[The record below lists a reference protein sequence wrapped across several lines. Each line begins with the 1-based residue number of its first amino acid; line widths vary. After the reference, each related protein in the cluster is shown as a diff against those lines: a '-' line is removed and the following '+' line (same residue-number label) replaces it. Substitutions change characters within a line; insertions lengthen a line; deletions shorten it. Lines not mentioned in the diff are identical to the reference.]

1 MVLVR
6 ACNTQTRL
14 VRVTSNFNFVT
25 STECTCL
32 PTVSKWVRLCIRS
45 TMSHM
50 RRSSAAS
57 NQSASS
63 LDEFFDANE
72 VERGNSFFASAA
84 DASSSEDEQQQQ
96 PQEAATDAYASLPGV
111 PARQRELPPVPAR
124 PTAAATVQATPSAE
138 PDVELRKLQ
147 IVDKDTGRVVNID
160 DAANAFQGYSMLP
173 PAQAEEAPPSTSPS
187 KPKRWGFRHSRG
199 GGSSA
204 AAAAAAAAEGAVKV
218 ESSSKEL
225 K

>member
-1 MVLVR
+1 
-6 ACNTQTRL
+6 
-14 VRVTSNFNFVT
+14 
-25 STECTCL
+25 
-32 PTVSKWVRLCIRS
+32 
-45 TMSHM
+45 MSHM

-57 NQSASS
+57 NQSQSS

-84 DASSSEDEQQQQ
+84 EASSSEDEQEQQ
-96 PQEAATDAYASLPGV
+96 PKDAATNAYASLPGV
-111 PARQRELPPVPAR
+111 PARQRELPPVPPR
-124 PTAAATVQATPSAE
+124 PTPATAPVPATE

-147 IVDKDTGRVVNID
+147 IVDRDTGRVVNID
-160 DAANAFQGYSMLP
+160 DAANVFQGYSMLP
-173 PAQAEEAPPSTSPS
+173 PAQVEEAPPTTSPS
-187 KPKRWGFRHSRG
+187 KPKRWGFTGRHSRG

-218 ESSSKEL
+218 ESSSKDL

>member
-1 MVLVR
+1 
-6 ACNTQTRL
+6 
-14 VRVTSNFNFVT
+14 
-25 STECTCL
+25 
-32 PTVSKWVRLCIRS
+32 
-45 TMSHM
+45 MSHM

-57 NQSASS
+57 NQSQSS

-84 DASSSEDEQQQQ
+84 AASSSEDEQEQQ
-96 PQEAATDAYASLPGV
+96 PKDATTSAYASLPGL
-111 PARQRELPPVPAR
+111 PARQRELPPVPPR
-124 PTAAATVQATPSAE
+124 PTTATASVSATE

-173 PAQAEEAPPSTSPS
+173 PAQVEEAPPSTSPS